1 MGYGLRPLRV
11 LRATPKNPPPPVAGE
26 RSAPPVVRPSEQKMQ
41 IKTLYWYIKFL
52 DRFGE
57 IVYKL
62 RMKVLVN
69 VVTAPETAA
78 TGINQ
83 TLKPKNN
90 LR

>member
-1 MGYGLRPLRV
+1 MIGPRV
-11 LRATPKNPPPPVAGE
+11 ARLTG
-26 RSAPPVVRPSEQKMQ
+26 QKMQ
-41 IKTLYWYIKFL
+41 NKRPYWQSKFL